1 MTKSKILELYKIG
14 KSHLEI
20 ANMYQESNG
29 CSHEK
34 SQKEVIRAILT
45 ANKRTEDN
53 R

>member
-1 MTKSKILELYKIG
+1 MTKSKIIELYKIG

-34 SQKEVIRAILT
+34 SQKKVIRTILM
-45 ANKRTEDN
+45 ANKRPNEG
-53 R
+53 